1 MKLDHVADTMNKM
14 AEQMAKRDSNLE
26 NVIEVKV
33 NQYMEERDEK
43 DKRECNI
50 ILHNIPESVSEEIE
64 DRKRYDASSVEDVLD
79 YLDVICPQ
87 EDMKPVRLGKKLD
100 SEKPR
105 LLKVTLDSI
114 ETKRQVLAKAKT
126 LRNSSRSDLKKVY
139 VSPDLTPKERDA
151 NKKLRDEL
159 RSRREKGE
167 EVVIRNGKIVDAK
180 EVPFEAFGD
189 PEKTP
194 QATQKQQLRLKT
206 ALTTSVNK
214 YAPAPTPCTQAPQT
228 SSGPSARRGSTLV
241 STDTRQSSSRP
252 TAGTGDTKQ
261 TSRRHSAGGENFP
274 SVDISQMT
282 GNPSASRCDI
292 PGKSSESTDDAH
304 AHAAQHTKQNDFEAK
319 NVNLP
324 TKKSVAKETTDSTE
338 ATYFLNCYY
347 TNANRLTNKLEELQV
362 IVDIWKPKIIGITET
377 WYDDTFLDSE
387 IAIDGYTLFREDKKS
402 AIGGGVLHTCQLF
415 LFWRNSSSFRSKK
428 ENDFI
433 MCSCFC
439 SNLISNV

>member
-1 MKLDHVADTMNKM
+1 MWVCNACTAEVVKLLKGIPTQSSDRKVDSVSLQEVVMKLDHVADTMNKM

-26 NVIEVKV
+26 KVIEVKV

-126 LRNSSRSDLKKVY
+126 LRNSSHSDLKKVY

-180 EVPFEAFGD
+180 
-189 PEKTP
+189 
-194 QATQKQQLRLKT
+194 
-206 ALTTSVNK
+206 
-214 YAPAPTPCTQAPQT
+214 
-228 SSGPSARRGSTLV
+228 RG
-241 STDTRQSSSRP
+241 
-252 TAGTGDTKQ
+252 
-261 TSRRHSAGGENFP
+261 
-274 SVDISQMT
+274 
-282 GNPSASRCDI
+282 
-292 PGKSSESTDDAH
+292 
-304 AHAAQHTKQNDFEAK
+304 
-319 NVNLP
+319 
-324 TKKSVAKETTDSTE
+324 
-338 ATYFLNCYY
+338 
-347 TNANRLTNKLEELQV
+347 
-362 IVDIWKPKIIGITET
+362 
-377 WYDDTFLDSE
+377 
-387 IAIDGYTLFREDKKS
+387 
-402 AIGGGVLHTCQLF
+402 
-415 LFWRNSSSFRSKK
+415 SFRSFRRSR
-428 ENDFI
+428 ED
-433 MCSCFC
+433 S
-439 SNLISNV
+439 SSYAEAAAAT